1 MALSEREREIVKTLT
16 ETKAVDFDAIGR
28 TLAQFGP
35 TAALDLD
42 YEPVFCGT
50 MRYYIHLYKFPSP
63 IGPVEL
69 NPQPLPP

>member
-42 YEPVFCGT
+42 YEPYFVGPCGT
-50 MRYYIHLYKFPSP
+50 TFISTSFRRPSAR
-63 IGPVEL
+63 L
-69 NPQPLPP
+69 N